1 MIMKQMPYNIPDG
14 FFEKSKSANRA
25 AIRMAESKTGS
36 GRKISQW
43 AVSLAATAACFAIC
57 IAAYSGLLHG
67 GDSEL
72 DELIAQ
78 MEKASDELIYEIS
91 SDAIEYPEDINY
103 L

>member
-1 MIMKQMPYNIPDG
+1 MIMKQMPYKIPDD

-25 AIRMAESKTGS
+25 AIRMTKSGTGS

-57 IAAYSGLLHG
+57 IAAYSGLMHG
-67 GDSEL
+67 GDSEF

-78 MEKASDELIYEIS
+78 MENASDELIYEIS
-91 SDAIEYPEDINY
+91 SDAVEYPEDINY